1 MRTNID
7 QVLDKINILDVV
19 SQYVKLRKAGKDY
32 LGLCPFHKEKTPSFT
47 VSIDKQIYY
56 CFGCHEGGNAVN
68 FIMKY
73 ENLGFQEALESLA
86 TQYGI
91 KLERTGDSKRP
102 RQHDALA
109 KLAEHY
115 HNTLKGN
122 SAALQ
127 YLEKRGLD
135 RNAVDEFMIGFSD
148 RQKYG
153 MRNFL
158 RNAHIPDDVLLGT
171 GILRVKDGEVY
182 DIFRGRVTIPIFDV
196 NKKVIGFGARAMEKD
211 AIPKYINSPESTV
224 FSKRYS
230 LYGIEKAKKHITEK
244 NEVFIVEGY
253 FDLIALYL
261 SGIQNV
267 VSTLGTSITEG
278 QLSRLRNYTDNITLM
293 LDGDE
298 AGVKSALKLIGTFSE
313 MDING
318 NMIVLPDGHDPD
330 SYVREKG
337 SGGLGA
343 LSDRKKPILD
353 YFFDYYMDRC
363 KLDKLEGKLA
373 FIRTVMPH
381 VEAIRNVIKKRLYVQ
396 RLSQLTGVEE
406 EHFFDKLGPGAT
418 PDKPKEKKKSTAQ
431 IIEKRVVGV
440 LMNDPT
446 LIHTVRREEVMR
458 YVRDDDIRE
467 VLKRM
472 FQCLEEKKQLEIN
485 SFVGLLDRT
494 DLRDFVVQ
502 SAFDMAECDE
512 AESRKILSD
521 YIKHVEKKYMR
532 EEAERITE
540 KLSEAER
547 SGNDE
552 EVMELLQQKRQVLAF
567 IKSNFIAG

>member
-7 QVLDKINILDVV
+7 QVLDKISILDVV

-47 VSIDKQIYY
+47 VSIEKQIYY

-68 FIMKY
+68 FMMRY

-91 KLERTGDSKRP
+91 KLERTGDPKRP

-115 HNTLKGN
+115 HSCLKSN
-122 SAALQ
+122 SSALQ
-127 YLEKRGLD
+127 YLSDRGLGND
-135 RNAVDEFMIGFSD
+135 AVDEFMIGFSD
-148 RQKYG
+148 RQRYG

-158 RNAHIPDDVLLGT
+158 KNAHIPDDVLLGT
-171 GILRVKDGEVY
+171 GILRVKEGEIY
-182 DIFRGRVTIPIFDV
+182 DIFRGRVIIPIFDV
-196 NKKVIGFGARAMEKD
+196 TKKVIGFGARAMEKD
-211 AIPKYINSPESTV
+211 AIPKYINSPESSV
-224 FSKRYS
+224 FSKRFS
-230 LYGIEKAKKHITEK
+230 LYGIDKAKKHITEK

-261 SGIQNV
+261 SGIKNV

-278 QLSRLRNYTDNITLM
+278 QLSKLRNYTDNITLM

-298 AGVKSALKLIGTFSE
+298 AGVKSALRLIGTLSE

-318 NMIVLPDGHDPD
+318 NMIVLPEGHDPD

-337 SGGLGA
+337 AQA
-343 LSDRKKPILD
+343 LSDLSERKKPILD
-353 YFFDYYMDRC
+353 YFFDYYMGRC
-363 KLDKLEGKLA
+363 RLDKLEGKLA

-381 VEAIRNVIKKRLYVQ
+381 VEAIRNGIKKRLYVQ

-406 EHFFDKLGPGAT
+406 EHFFKNIHEAPMGESPKQTRKGP
-418 PDKPKEKKKSTAQ
+418 SN
-431 IIEKRVVGV
+431 IIEKRVIGV
-440 LMNDPT
+440 LMNDPS
-446 LIHTVRREEVMR
+446 LIHTVNRKEVIR
-458 YVRDDDIRE
+458 YVKDEDIRE
-467 VLKRM
+467 VLNKM
-472 FQCLEEKKQLEIN
+472 FQCIEEKKQLEIN
-485 SFVGLLDRT
+485 SFVGLLDKA

-502 SAFDMAECDE
+502 SAFDMAECDVT
-512 AESRKILSD
+512 ESRRIVSD
-521 YIKHVEKKYMR
+521 YIKHVEKKYMK
-532 EEAERITE
+532 EEAELITE

-547 SGNDE
+547 NGNDK

-567 IKSNFIAG
+567 IKSNFI